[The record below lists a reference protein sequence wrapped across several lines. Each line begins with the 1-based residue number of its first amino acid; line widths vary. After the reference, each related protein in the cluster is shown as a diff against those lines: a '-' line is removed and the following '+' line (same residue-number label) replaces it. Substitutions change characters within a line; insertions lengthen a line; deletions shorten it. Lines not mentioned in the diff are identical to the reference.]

1 MSAAKK
7 YPLEHDEQVAVIQW
21 FRAMSDRFGVEPE
34 MLFAIPNGGL
44 RHPATAK
51 RLVDEGVVAGVADLF
66 LAVPT
71 TAASGLWVEMKRQR
85 GGSQKP
91 EQKLFEQRMRARGYE
106 YVLCRGAAAA
116 IEAIEQY
123 LTRSASRAKNA
134 SE

>member
-7 YPLEHDEQVAVIQW
+7 CPLEHDEQVEVIRW
-21 FRAMSDRFGVEPE
+21 FRAMADRFNVEPE

-71 TAASGLWVEMKRQR
+71 TAAFGLWIEMKRQR

-134 SE
+134 NE

>member
-1 MSAAKK
+1 MANNKC
-7 YPLEHDEQVAVIQW
+7 PLEHDEQVAVIRW
-21 FRAMSDRFGVEPE
+21 FRQQADEFGVEPE

-51 RLVDEGVVAGVADLF
+51 KLVDEGVVAGVADLF

-71 TAASGLWVEMKRQR
+71 TAAFGLWIEMKRKK
-85 GGSQKP
+85 GGTQKP
-91 EQKLFEQRMRARGYE
+91 EQKLFEQRMRSRGYE

-123 LTRSASRAKNA
+123 LRRSAREK
-134 SE
+134 ERR